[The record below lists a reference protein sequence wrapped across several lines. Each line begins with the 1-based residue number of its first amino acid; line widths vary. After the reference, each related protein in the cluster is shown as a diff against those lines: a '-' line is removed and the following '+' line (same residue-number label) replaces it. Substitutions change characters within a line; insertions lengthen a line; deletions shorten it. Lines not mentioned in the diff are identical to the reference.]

1 MLIVIDTGATPR
13 TVSIG
18 ETPIVTTETEQRL
31 AQVQP
36 DPVYETVQIE
46 GSDPPEYENRLAEI
60 QPDPVYE
67 TYEVEITESDEAFIA
82 RMVAKHVP
90 ADTSYMIDPV
100 LPPGVPPERWAVDWQ
115 TGEIT
120 VAAPTVAMLKA
131 YASDKRW
138 QVEVGGTVAGGIT
151 IPTDDRAK
159 TMIGRA
165 ARTGSA
171 VPSTPF
177 IVGGVNYGVLTKAQ
191 FEALDAAVDVHI
203 AATFETLAAVIAAI
217 DAGTIT
223 TTAELDE
230 AFA

>member
-1 MLIVIDTGATPR
+1 MLFVINTGAVPR
-13 TVSIG
+13 VVAIG
-18 ETPIVTTETEQRL
+18 ETPLVSIDTHQRL
-31 AQVQP
+31 AEIQP
-36 DPVYETVQIE
+36 DPIYEPVQIE

-67 TYEVEITESDEAFIA
+67 TYEVEITESDEAFLA

-90 ADTSYMIDPV
+90 ADTTYMIDPI
-100 LPPGVPPERWAVDWQ
+100 LPDGVPPERWAVDWQ

-138 QVEVGGTVAGGIT
+138 QVEVGGTVAGGIP

-177 IVGGVNYGVLTKAQ
+177 IVGGVNYGILTKAQ
-191 FEALDAAVDVHI
+191 FEALDAAIDVHI
-203 AATFETLAAVIAAI
+203 ATTFETLATVIAAI

-223 TTAELDE
+223 TIAEIDT